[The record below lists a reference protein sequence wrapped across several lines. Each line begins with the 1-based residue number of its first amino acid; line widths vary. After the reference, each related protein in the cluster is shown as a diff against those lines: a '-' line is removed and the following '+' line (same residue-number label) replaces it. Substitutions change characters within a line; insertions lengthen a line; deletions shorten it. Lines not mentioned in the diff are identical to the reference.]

1 MKKTT
6 QKPTFQSH
14 VCDQCDKAL
23 TAACISLNLNNYSGL
38 KEDCGKA
45 WIHTVRYK
53 GVFEFCDHKC
63 LAKFFTEKAMRKRG
77 DQTNYVPF
85 ITNTHTNYPVR
96 KQPYQDNRKPGNYT
110 YIPRVIPKEFEDE
123 DVEDMPAP
131 ARGSDE
137 SGW

>member
-6 QKPTFQSH
+6 QKPTVQSH
-14 VCDQCDKAL
+14 TCDQCEAPL
-23 TAACISLNLNNYSGL
+23 LAACISLNLNNYSGL

-63 LAKFFTEKAMRKRG
+63 LAKFFSEKAMRKRG
-77 DQTNYVPF
+77 DQTNYVPY
-85 ITNTHTNYPVR
+85 IPNTRKDFPIRQQSGNVR
-96 KQPYQDNRKPGNYT
+96 FM
-110 YIPRVIPKEFEDE
+110 PRVIPKEFEDE
-123 DVEDMPAP
+123 EEEEAP
-131 ARGSDE
+131 RAARGSDE